1 MSASNY
7 WTLFRLSASGRAIPK
22 LMLSAKSFFQRQFAE
37 NQDARSIQ
45 SQLLAFS
52 QSSDETVADL
62 ALLCLRCY
70 VSYQIVSSCL
80 RLVDRFG
87 DRHSFKL
94 SDILPLVLYDQGQAK
109 LREKTLP
116 FEILRS
122 FQPEKG
128 SLSTWTARFVQ
139 QYPALTR
146 FLAEQGLLLVS
157 NWALLNDTTEKQLC
171 RMLSEIYLLSPQE
184 INRSIALLNA
194 YHTVYRDD
202 PTRSGR
208 CIPPSIA
215 QLSAISKVVRS
226 SDSLDSLMS
235 RLSRLG
241 NYVRQYRVWCRRGSV
256 LTCPLDSVVIPQ
268 TTIEKQVCPLETR
281 FLRRYRQA
289 LVTELDAAILDSLTT
304 RIQNLQEVAADH
316 FLVSL
321 YGLYCEEKAMRQI
334 ALELGLPGQYRVV
347 RLLQLSKLRSTIQ
360 AQLIDRLK
368 LRLAPFLP
376 TTGINLDRVLQEELD
391 PLFKLDSQYL
401 QTPVSF
407 RSPESRSL
415 FTVRMEHCL
424 DKLITGRRNPLVTMA
439 QAG

>member
-22 LMLSAKSFFQRQFAE
+22 LMLSAKSFFQKQFADHQE
-37 NQDARSIQ
+37 TRSIQ
-45 SQLLAFS
+45 SQLLTLS
-52 QSSDETVADL
+52 QSSDQTVADL

-70 VSYQIVSSCL
+70 VSYQIVSTSM

-87 DRHSFKL
+87 DRYSFKM
-94 SDILPLVLYDQGQAK
+94 SDILPLVLHDQGQAK

-122 FQPEKG
+122 FHPQKG
-128 SLSTWTARFVQ
+128 SLSTWTSRFVQ
-139 QYPALTR
+139 QCPALTR

-157 NWALLNDTTEKQLC
+157 SWALLNDTTEKQLC
-171 RMLSEIYLLSPQE
+171 RMLGEIYLLSPQE
-184 INRSIALLNA
+184 IDRSIALLKA
-194 YHTVYRDD
+194 YHAVYRDD

-215 QLSAISKVVRS
+215 QLNAIAQYLGA
-226 SDSLDSLMS
+226 SDSPDSVMS
-235 RLSRLG
+235 RLNRLG
-241 NYVRQYRVWCRRGSV
+241 TYVRQYRVWCRRGSV

-268 TTIEKQVCPLETR
+268 MTIEKQVCPLETR

-289 LVTELDAAILDSLTT
+289 LMTELDAAILDSLTT
-304 RIQNLQEVAADH
+304 RTQGEH
-316 FLVSL
+316 FLLSL
-321 YGLYCEEKAMRQI
+321 YGLYCEQKTMRQI

-376 TTGINLDRVLQEELD
+376 TTGIDLDRVLQEELE

-407 RSPESRSL
+407 RSSESRSL
-415 FTVRMEHCL
+415 FTLRMEQCL
-424 DKLITGRRNPLVTMA
+424 EKLITGKRNPLVTMA